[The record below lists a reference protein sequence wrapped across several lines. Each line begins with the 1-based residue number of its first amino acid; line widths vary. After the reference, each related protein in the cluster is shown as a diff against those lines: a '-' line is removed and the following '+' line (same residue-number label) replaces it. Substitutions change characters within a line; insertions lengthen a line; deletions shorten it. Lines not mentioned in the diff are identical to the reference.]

1 MTIFFIIILI
11 SKCLPCART
20 WAKFNAQNRCKVY
33 KLIICNH
40 VFHNFLSYTRTL
52 LYRFTTSLLTVAVY
66 MMRVIQSPYNPV
78 RLLCLDDQKT
88 TYGRVSVSIEWF
100 SSINH
105 ERVVRYWWYLQIWL
119 ILMTCCSWLE
129 VKVTRSK
136 VKGKNAIMWK
146 SCFSHKSQTNDWILI
161 KLIHR
166 VDIHRTF
173 KVTQGQGHKVKGQGQ
188 KYNYVKILFQP

>member
-20 WAKFNAQNRCKVY
+20 RAKFNAQNRCKLY
-33 KLIICNH
+33 KLVICNH
-40 VFHNFLSYTRTL
+40 VFRNFLSYIRTL
-52 LYRFTTSLLTVAVY
+52 FQTFATSLLTVAVY

-78 RLLCLDDQKT
+78 RPLDDQKT

-119 ILMTCCSWLE
+119 ILMTCWSWLK
-129 VKVTRSK
+129 VKVT
-136 VKGKNAIMWK
+136 K
-146 SCFSHKSQTNDWILI
+146 SMVQVTFSTRIVGPI
-161 KLIHR
+161 
-166 VDIHRTF
+166 V
-173 KVTQGQGHKVKGQGQ
+173 
-188 KYNYVKILFQP
+188 LFSNSVGCTVSI